1 MVPEQALEP
10 ATPTGQVVL
19 LSEAPEGTWVRIETL
34 PSHPGLRDRL
44 VALGIRPG
52 VQVEVLRRGRPGG
65 ILHLAH
71 GLLEF
76 MLRQEHARQMTVTP
90 TTPEPDSGSEATPGE
105 LQAAGK
111 ALSTT
116 LPP

>member
-1 MVPEQALEP
+1 MNPEQPSEP
-10 ATPTGQVVL
+10 SVPAGHPEL
-19 LSEAPEGTWVRIETL
+19 LSEVKVGTRVRIETL
-34 PSHPGLRDRL
+34 PSHSGLKDRL
-44 VALGIRPG
+44 LALGIRPG

-90 TTPEPDSGSEATPGE
+90 DPGN
-105 LQAAGK
+105 LRPQGR
-111 ALSTT
+111 
-116 LPP
+116 P

>member
-1 MVPEQALEP
+1 MVSEQAPEP
-10 ATPTGQVVL
+10 ATPAGQVVL
-19 LSEAPEGTWVRIETL
+19 LSEAPQGTWVRIETL
-34 PSHPGLRDRL
+34 PSHPGLRERL

-76 MLRQEHARQMTVTP
+76 MLRQEHAREIAV